1 MRNIYLSHSFHPRDR
16 GLVAD
21 VEMLIRSHGLIA
33 TNSRTVGGGPVT
45 QEITKDIKGADGLVA
60 LNTVREDDPANVTH
74 PWVLQEYAV
83 ARGEQMPAVV
93 VYEKGV
99 AVQGMD
105 VGYEHV
111 ELDPQAPLT
120 AFLRLSTILCDWRRK
135 AGRLL
140 KVQLMPEE
148 IAREIGQQADRYRC
162 EYRYQVEG
170 KETPWLEARVRREV
184 RGVIGY
190 LRVPDQTEM
199 IQIRATGPALN
210 CESPYTPL
218 WMSVSLEN
226 LI

>member
-1 MRNIYLSHSFHPRDR
+1 MRKVYLSHSFHPRDR
-16 GLVAD
+16 ELVANVD
-21 VEMLIRSHGLIA
+21 TLIRSHGLIA
-33 TNSRTVGGGPVT
+33 TNSRTVGGGPLT
-45 QEITKDIKGADGLVA
+45 PEITKHIKDADGLVA
-60 LNTVREDDPANVTH
+60 LNTLREHDPGNVTH

-83 ARGEQMPAVV
+83 ARAEQMPAIV

-99 AVQGMD
+99 PVQGMD
-105 VGYEHV
+105 TGYEHV
-111 ELDPQAPLT
+111 ELDPETPVT
-120 AFLRLSTILCDWRRK
+120 AFLRLSTMLHDWKQR

-140 KVQLMPEE
+140 KVQLMPEDL
-148 IAREIGQQADRYRC
+148 ARKIGQQADQCQC

-170 KETPWLEARVRREV
+170 QETAWQKARVRREV

-199 IQIRATGPALN
+199 IQIRASGPALN

-218 WMSVSLEN
+218 WMSVSLES